1 LLHSATNATVRKIN
15 QKNFRIARRG
25 TSREINT
32 RIVLDLVR
40 THQPISRADLARL
53 MNMHR
58 ASITLLVNELLAEG
72 SVVEGGTGESQRGRK
87 PTFLYINAREQCV
100 VGVDIRYSRTFI
112 VVTDLLGKQL
122 VDIKSFPTERNP
134 ERQVAELG
142 ARIKGIIAEHKEI
155 DTCAGVGVVV
165 PGMVDRVSGRL
176 LNAPTLGWR
185 DVNLREPLAAATGFP
200 VHIENSGRAC
210 ALAQVWATRGE
221 ATSFGDVVFVSISDG
236 VGVGVVVNGE
246 LLHGRHNI
254 AGEFGHLPLNIDG
267 PRCSCGATGC
277 WEAYVSNIATL
288 SRYYGRNLAEQR
300 PASAESATFDVGAL
314 IARARVGDGKAL
326 AALQATAQ
334 YHGLGLASV
343 INAIDPARVY
353 LSGEITG
360 AWDLLEKTVRT
371 ALAERVLVASAAETE
386 LILVPA
392 NEHPRLQGAVALVT
406 APAFAAP
413 KVA

>member
-1 LLHSATNATVRKIN
+1 MRKIN

-32 RIVLDLVR
+32 RIALDLMR
-40 THQPISRADLARL
+40 THQPVSRADLARL

-58 ASITLLVNELLAEG
+58 ASITKLVNELLADG
-72 SVVEGGTGESQRGRK
+72 LVVEGGTGESHRGRK

-100 VGVDIRYSRTFI
+100 VGVDIRYSRTYI
-112 VVTDLLGKQL
+112 AVTDLLGKQL

-134 ERQVAELG
+134 ERQVAELS
-142 ARIKGIIAEHKEI
+142 ARIKSIISDHKEI
-155 DTCAGVGVVV
+155 ESCAGVGVVV
-165 PGMVDRVSGRL
+165 PGMVDRVSGKL

-221 ATSFGDVVFVSISDG
+221 ATTFGDVVFVSVSDG

-254 AGEFGHLPLNIDG
+254 AGEFGHVPLNIDG
-267 PRCSCGATGC
+267 PRCSCGAKGC

-288 SRYYGRNLAEQR
+288 SRYYGRNLAGQK
-300 PASAESATFDVGAL
+300 PSGAEATTFDVEAL
-314 IARARVGDGKAL
+314 IARARVGDAKAL
-326 AALQATAQ
+326 DALQSTAL
-334 YHGLGLASV
+334 YLGLGLASL

-353 LSGEITG
+353 ISGEITG
-360 AWDLLEKTVRT
+360 AWDLLEKTVRE
-371 ALAERVLVASAAETE
+371 ALASRVLVAPAAETE
-386 LILVPA
+386 LVLVPA
-392 NEHPRLQGAVALVT
+392 GEHPRLQGAVALVT

>member
-1 LLHSATNATVRKIN
+1 MRKIN

-32 RIVLDLVR
+32 RIALDLVR

-72 SVVEGGTGESQRGRK
+72 LIVEGGTGESQRGRK

-122 VDIKSFPTERNP
+122 VDIQSFPTERNP

-142 ARIKGIIAEHKEI
+142 ARIKGIIAEHREI
-155 DTCAGVGVVV
+155 ESCAGVGVVV
-165 PGMVDRVSGRL
+165 PGMVDRVSGKL

-254 AGEFGHLPLNIDG
+254 AGEFGHVPLNIDG

-300 PASAESATFDVGAL
+300 PASAEAATFDVEAL

-326 AALQATAQ
+326 AALHSTAQ
-334 YHGLGLASV
+334 YLGLGLASV

-371 ALAERVLVASAAETE
+371 ALAERVLVAAAAETE
-386 LILVPA
+386 LALVPA
-392 NEHPRLQGAVALVT
+392 ADHPRLQGAVALVT

>member
-1 LLHSATNATVRKIN
+1 MRKIN
-15 QKNFRIARRG
+15 QKNFHIARRG

-32 RIVLDLVR
+32 RIALDLVR

-53 MNMHR
+53 MNLHR
-58 ASITLLVNELLAEG
+58 ASITKLVGDLLAEG
-72 SVVEGGTGESQRGRK
+72 LIVEGGTGESQRGRK

-100 VGVDIRYSRTFI
+100 VGVDIRYTRTFI
-112 VVTDLLGKQL
+112 TVTDLLGRQL
-122 VDIKSFPTERNP
+122 VDIESFPTERDP
-134 ERQVAELG
+134 ERLVAELG
-142 ARIKGIIAEHKEI
+142 ARIKGIISDRREI
-155 DTCAGVGVVV
+155 DSCAGVGVVV
-165 PGMVDRVSGRL
+165 PGMVDRVSGKL

-210 ALAQVWATRGE
+210 ALAQVWATRGR
-221 ATSFGDVVFVSISDG
+221 ATTFGDVVFVSVSDG

-277 WEAYVSNIATL
+277 WEAYISNIATL
-288 SRYYGRNLAEQR
+288 SRYYGRGVAEQR
-300 PASAESATFDVGAL
+300 PAGAESATFDVEAL

-326 AALQATAQ
+326 AALEATAQ
-334 YHGLGLASV
+334 YLGLGLASL

-353 LSGEITG
+353 ISGEITG
-360 AWDLLEKTVRT
+360 AWDLLEKTVRA
-371 ALAERVLVASAAETE
+371 ALASRVLVAAAAETE
-386 LILVPA
+386 LVLVPA
-392 NEHPRLQGAVALVT
+392 DEHPRLQGAVALVT

>member
-1 LLHSATNATVRKIN
+1 MRKIN
-15 QKNFRIARRG
+15 QKNFHIARRG

-32 RIVLDLVR
+32 RIALDLVR
-40 THQPISRADLARL
+40 TRQPISRADLARL

-58 ASITLLVNELLAEG
+58 ASISLIVNELLEEG
-72 SVVEGGTGESQRGRK
+72 LIVEGGIGESQRGRK
-87 PTFLYINAREQCV
+87 PTFLYINSREQCV
-100 VGVDIRYSRTFI
+100 VGVDIRYTRTYMM
-112 VVTDLLGKQL
+112 VTDLLGKQL
-122 VDIKSFPTERNP
+122 VDITSFPTHRDP
-134 ERQVAELG
+134 EQQVAELG
-142 ARIKGIIAEHKEI
+142 ARIKRFFSNRKEI
-155 DTCAGVGVVV
+155 KSCAGVGVVV
-165 PGMVDRVSGRL
+165 PGMVDRISGRL

-185 DVNLREPLAAATGFP
+185 DVNLQEPLSAATGFP
-200 VHIENSGRAC
+200 VHVENSGRAC
-210 ALAQVWATRGE
+210 ALAQVWATHGE
-221 ATSFGDVVFVSISDG
+221 ATAFGDVVFVSVSDG

-277 WEAYVSNIATL
+277 WEAYISNIATL
-288 SRYYGRNLAEQR
+288 SRYYGRNLVEAK
-300 PASAESATFDVGAL
+300 PVSAESATFDMEAL

-326 AALQATAQ
+326 AALQSTAQ
-334 YHGLGLASV
+334 YLGLGLASI

-353 LSGEITG
+353 ISGEITG

-371 ALAERVLVASAAETE
+371 ALAERALLGSAAEAE
-386 LILVPA
+386 LYLVPA
-392 NEHPRLQGAVALVT
+392 VEYPRLYGAIALVT

>member
-1 LLHSATNATVRKIN
+1 VRKIN

-32 RIVLDLVR
+32 RIALDLVR

-53 MNMHR
+53 MSMHR
-58 ASITLLVNELLAEG
+58 ASIGLIVDELLAEG
-72 SVVEGGTGESQRGRK
+72 LVVEGGTGGSGRGRK
-87 PTFLYINAREQCV
+87 PTFLYINSREQCV
-100 VGVDIRYSRTFI
+100 VGVDIRYSRTYLI
-112 VVTDLLGKQL
+112 VTDLLGKQL
-122 VDIKSFPTERNP
+122 VDIKSFPTKRNP

-142 ARIKGIIAEHKEI
+142 ARIKAVLTEHRQIE
-155 DTCAGVGVVV
+155 CAGVGVVV
-165 PGMVDRVSGRL
+165 PGMVDRVSGLL

-185 DVNLREPLAAATGFP
+185 DVNLREPLSAATGFP

-267 PRCSCGATGC
+267 PRCSCGANGC

-300 PASAESATFDVGAL
+300 PGAAAESATFDVGAL
-314 IARARVGDGKAL
+314 IARARVGDEKAL

-334 YHGLGLASV
+334 YLGLGLASV

-360 AWDLLEKTVRT
+360 AWDLLEKTVRA
-371 ALAERVLVASAAETE
+371 ALAGRVLVASAAETE

-392 NEHPRLQGAVALVT
+392 GEHPRLQGAVALVT

>member
-1 LLHSATNATVRKIN
+1 MRKIN

-32 RIVLDLVR
+32 RIALDLVR

-53 MNMHR
+53 MNLHR
-58 ASITLLVNELLAEG
+58 ASITKLVGDLLAEG
-72 SVVEGGTGESQRGRK
+72 LIVEGGTGESHRGRK
-87 PTFLYINAREQCV
+87 PTFLYINSREQCV
-100 VGVDIRYSRTFI
+100 VGVDVRYTRTYI
-112 VVTDLLGKQL
+112 TVTDLLGKQL
-122 VDIKSFPTERNP
+122 VDIRSFPTERDP
-134 ERQVAELG
+134 ERLVAELG
-142 ARIKGIIAEHKEI
+142 AQIKGIISEHREI
-155 DTCAGVGVVV
+155 DSCAGVGVVV
-165 PGMVDRVSGRL
+165 PGMVDRVSGKL

-210 ALAQVWATRGE
+210 ALAQVWATHGE
-221 ATSFGDVVFVSISDG
+221 ATTFGDVVFVSVSDG

-277 WEAYVSNIATL
+277 WEAYISNIATL
-288 SRYYGRNLAEQR
+288 SRYYGRNLTEQR
-300 PASAESATFDVGAL
+300 PVSAEAAAFDINDL

-326 AALQATAQ
+326 AALQSTAQ
-334 YHGLGLASV
+334 YLGLGLASL
-343 INAIDPARVY
+343 INAIDPARIY
-353 LSGEITG
+353 ISGEIMG
-360 AWDLLEKTVRT
+360 AWDILEKTVRN
-371 ALAERVLVASAAETE
+371 AIAERVLVASAAETE
-386 LILVPA
+386 LVLVPA
-392 NEHPRLQGAVALVT
+392 GEHPRLQGAVALVT

-413 KVA
+413 RVA

>member
-1 LLHSATNATVRKIN
+1 MRKIN

-32 RIVLDLVR
+32 RIALDLVR

-72 SVVEGGTGESQRGRK
+72 SVVEGGTGESRRGRK
-87 PTFLYINAREQCV
+87 PTFLYINSREQCV

-112 VVTDLLGKQL
+112 VFTDLLGKQL
-122 VDIKSFPTERNP
+122 VDIQSFPTERNP

-155 DTCAGVGVVV
+155 ESCAGVGVVV

-221 ATSFGDVVFVSISDG
+221 ATSFGDVVFVSVSDG

-267 PRCSCGATGC
+267 PRCSCGANGC

-300 PASAESATFDVGAL
+300 PAGAESATFDVGAL

-334 YHGLGLASV
+334 YLGLGLASV

-353 LSGEITG
+353 ISGEITG

-371 ALAERVLVASAAETE
+371 ALAERVLVAAAAETE

-392 NEHPRLQGAVALVT
+392 GEHPRLQGAVALVT

>member
-1 LLHSATNATVRKIN
+1 MRKIN

-32 RIVLDLVR
+32 RIALDLVR

-87 PTFLYINAREQCV
+87 PTFLYINGREQCV
-100 VGVDIRYSRTFI
+100 IGVDIRYSRTFI
-112 VVTDLLGKQL
+112 AVTDLLGKQL
-122 VDIKSFPTERNP
+122 VDIQSFPTERNP

-142 ARIKGIIAEHKEI
+142 ARIKAIISEHKEI
-155 DTCAGVGVVV
+155 DSCAGVGVVV

-185 DVNLREPLAAATGFP
+185 DVNLREPLSAATGFP

-221 ATSFGDVVFVSISDG
+221 ATSFGDVVFVSVSDG

-300 PASAESATFDVGAL
+300 PASAESATFDVEAL

-326 AALQATAQ
+326 AALESTAQ
-334 YHGLGLASV
+334 YLGLGLASV

-353 LSGEITG
+353 ISGEITG

-371 ALAERVLVASAAETE
+371 ALAGRVLLASAAETE
-386 LILVPA
+386 LVLVPA
-392 NEHPRLQGAVALVT
+392 GEHPRLQGAVALVT

>member
-1 LLHSATNATVRKIN
+1 MRKIN

-32 RIVLDLVR
+32 RIALDLVR

-72 SVVEGGTGESQRGRK
+72 SVVEGGTGESRRGRK
-87 PTFLYINAREQCV
+87 PTFLYINSREQCV

-122 VDIKSFPTERNP
+122 VDIQSFPTERNP

-155 DTCAGVGVVV
+155 ESCAGVGVVV

-185 DVNLREPLAAATGFP
+185 DVNLREPLSAATGFP

-254 AGEFGHLPLNIDG
+254 AGEFGHVPLNIEG

-334 YHGLGLASV
+334 YLGLGLASV

-353 LSGEITG
+353 ISGEITG

-371 ALAERVLVASAAETE
+371 ALAERVLVAAAAETE

-392 NEHPRLQGAVALVT
+392 GEHPRLQGAVALVT